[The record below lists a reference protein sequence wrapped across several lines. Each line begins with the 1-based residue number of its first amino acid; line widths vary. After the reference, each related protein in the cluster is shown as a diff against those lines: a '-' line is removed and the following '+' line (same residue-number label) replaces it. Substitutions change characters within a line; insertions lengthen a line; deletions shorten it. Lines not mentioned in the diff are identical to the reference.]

1 MSEQHTYLERINQAI
16 DWISANLDGDLSLE
30 RVAAAAHFSP
40 FHFHRVFK
48 ALTGESVLA
57 FVTRLRLERALFLM
71 RTARDSSLT
80 AIAQACGLGSSSSFS
95 RSFKKH
101 FGVAPSAADL
111 ERLLR
116 ERKSSESAPAG
127 MHYFLQPFPVEDVP
141 EGLDIR
147 IERFGSL
154 KLAYVR
160 VVGSY
165 LKPEEMMKAFRR
177 LEAWALR
184 SGIDR
189 QRSLLIG
196 MSMDDPEIVP
206 LAKCRYD
213 FCRTVATRPL
223 PRQGISFTTLPACD
237 WAVCHLQGGLELFDR
252 AYNYLFKHWLP
263 HSGYQ
268 PAPLPG
274 MEIYRQ
280 HPDDIGWDRFDI
292 DACIPIM
299 PVV

>member
-1 MSEQHTYLERINQAI
+1 MGGQNQYLERINQAI
-16 DWISANLDGDLSLE
+16 DWISANLDDDLSLQ

-40 FHFHRVFK
+40 FHFHRIFK
-48 ALTGESVLA
+48 ILTGESLLQ

-71 RTARDSSLT
+71 RSAPRSLT
-80 AIAQACGLGSSSSFS
+80 DVAVACGLGTSSSFT
-95 RSFKKH
+95 RTFRKH

-111 ERLLR
+111 DLLLR
-116 ERKSSESAPAG
+116 ERKIGQDAPAG
-127 MHYFLQPFPVEDVP
+127 MHYFMKPFPVEEAPDDMRV
-141 EGLDIR
+141 R
-147 IERFGSL
+147 IERFGPL

-165 LKPEEMMKAFRR
+165 LKPEELKSAFHR
-177 LEAWALR
+177 LEDWARR

-213 FCRTVATRPL
+213 FCRTVEVAPRP
-223 PRQGISFTTLPACD
+223 REGISFTTLRACD
-237 WAVCHLQGGLELFDR
+237 WAICHIHGDIAKFDR

-263 HSGYQ
+263 GSGYQ

-274 MEIYRQ
+274 MEIFRS
-280 HPDDIGWDRFDI
+280 HPDDIGWETFDI

-299 PVV
+299 PLG